1 MALIKSGNFMGLPMN
16 IQRGNPIPLDD
27 TSVWYAE
34 GITGAPANKVGFTA
48 MQAYAASGATAYVG
62 QILTYVEANTATA
75 YLVADATGT
84 LVKLAA
90 TTASGDLATD
100 VATLQGKVA
109 ALETAV
115 GKNTEGSE
123 TGIYALIKAAKAAG
137 DAAQVTADSAL
148 EEAGKKVASV
158 TAADDSI
165 TVGGTATAP
174 TLKVNFPKAAE
185 YSIAKD
191 DEAESGYAATYHLT
205 KDGTNVGSAIN
216 IPKDMVVKSGEVVE
230 NPDASHSGTY
240 LVLTL
245 ANATED
251 KIYINVADLIEYV
264 TSGSADTDMVVI
276 HIDDTTHKV
285 TATVT
290 DKSITKAKLAQAVQ
304 DTLDKADSAIQSV
317 ALESGTNNGTVK
329 LTVGETVTDNIA
341 VTGLGS
347 AAYKADT
354 AFDTA
359 GAADAVLGAEADTAD
374 KATVYGVKKALTE
387 AQTSLTTEIGKKV
400 DKLTSLAGNKPG
412 VYTDNGSGTIALTE
426 VATDATANTIVKRDA
441 NGRITV
447 AEPATDTDAATKK
460 YVDDKATEINNAI
473 TEANYVKNTSADEG
487 VVLINDTVV
496 HLTADSFVKLGG
508 AAEGKAVITVN
519 TGDINNI
526 NIDSESTVINGVV
539 TPHADTDAANK
550 KYVDDKVNEVVSA
563 GITVEES
570 GTGNVITGV
579 SKTNGKITATK
590 GTLGTADITGL
601 TAALDDKASITALET
616 TAEGLRTSIAAK
628 ADPLNCYTEEN
639 NIVQISTDQFI
650 TIIADTS
657 ITIGAEGPGRSTT
670 IKAVVDPTSDN
681 DAANKKYVDTTIATA
696 TAGLSG
702 AMHYVGE
709 SSTDPSTGTA
719 TVTGVT
725 KFSKGD
731 VVTYQIK
738 EYVYDGT
745 TWRELGTE
753 GSYAIKGSIKNADI
767 ADDAAIAQSKI
778 SGLTTKL
785 ESIETTLGNKLD
797 SATAATTYET
807 KFNVINCGGAANL

>member
-75 YLVADATGT
+75 YLVADAAGT

-165 TVGGTATAP
+165 TVGGTATTP

-185 YSIAKD
+185 YSITKD
-191 DEAESGYAATYHLT
+191 EEAQSGYAATYHLT

-230 NPDASHSGTY
+230 NPDASHPGTY

-304 DTLDKADSAIQSV
+304 DTLDKADSAVQSV
-317 ALESGTNNGTVK
+317 TLESGTDNGTVK

-354 AFDTA
+354 AFDAA

-460 YVDDKATEINNAI
+460 YVDDKAAEINTAI
-473 TEANYVKNTSADEG
+473 TEANYVKNSGSDGLT
-487 VVLINDTVV
+487 LINDDVV
-496 HLTADSFVKLGG
+496 ALSATTNIKIGG
-508 AAEGKAVITVN
+508 ATEGAASVIVN
-519 TGDINNI
+519 SGETGNVIISGPSVAINNLA
-526 NIDSESTVINGVV
+526 NPTED
-539 TPHADTDAANK
+539 ADAANK
-550 KYVDDKVNEVVSA
+550 KYVDTKVNEVVSA

-601 TAALDDKASITALET
+601 TAALEAKASNTALT
-616 TAEGLRTSIAAK
+616 TTKEELQANIDKKQDTLKYYSE
-628 ADPLNCYTEEN
+628 EEN
-639 NIVQISTDQFI
+639 AAHLEAN
-650 TIIADTS
+650 TIYIGTS
-657 ITIGAEGPGRSTT
+657 RLEETYIGASNAPTHISG
-670 IKAVVDPTSDN
+670 VVTPTGDT

-702 AMHYVGE
+702 AMHYIGE
-709 SSTDPSTGTA
+709 STTDPSTGTA

-725 KFSKGD
+725 KFNKGD

-753 GSYAIKGSIKNADI
+753 GSYAVKGSIKDADI

-797 SATAATTYET
+797 STTAATTYET

>member
-48 MQAYAASGATAYVG
+48 MQAYATSGATAYVG

-75 YLVADATGT
+75 YLVADAAGT

-185 YSIAKD
+185 YSITKD
-191 DEAESGYAATYHLT
+191 EEAQSGYAATYHLT

-304 DTLDKADSAIQSV
+304 DTLDKADSAVQSV
-317 ALESGTNNGTVK
+317 TLESGTDNGTVK

-341 VTGLGS
+341 VKGLGS

-354 AFDTA
+354 AFDAA

-374 KATVYGVKKALTE
+374 KTTVYGVKKALTE

-441 NGRITV
+441 NGKITV

-460 YVDDKATEINNAI
+460 YVDDKATEINNTI
-473 TEANYVKNTSADEG
+473 TEANYVKNAGSDGLT
-487 VVLINDTVV
+487 LINDDIVA
-496 HLTADSFVKLGG
+496 LSASSNVKIGG
-508 AAEGKAVITVN
+508 ATEGAAAIVVN
-519 TGDINNI
+519 SGDINAI
-526 NIDSESTVINGVV
+526 AIGSEHTSISGIE
-539 TPHADTDAANK
+539 TPQNDTDAANK
-550 KYVDDKVNEVVSA
+550 KYVDTKVNEVVSA

-590 GTLGTADITGL
+590 GTLDTADITGL
-601 TAALDDKASITALET
+601 TAALDDKASTRALET
-616 TAEGLRTSIAAK
+616 ATEGLRTSIAAK

-639 NIVQISTDQFI
+639 NVVQISTDQSV

-657 ITIGAEGPGRSTT
+657 ITIGAEGPGRSTI
-670 IKAVVDPTSDN
+670 IKAVVNPTSDN
-681 DAANKKYVDTTIATA
+681 DAANKKYVDDTVATA

-702 AMHYVGE
+702 AMHYIGE
-709 SSTDPSTGTA
+709 STTDPSTGTA

-725 KFSKGD
+725 KFNKGD

-753 GSYAIKGSIKNADI
+753 GSYAVKGSIKDADI